1 MRTISH
7 WTGQP
12 SHYRPRQGRLPRSRA
27 ITSRQDTVKGSRRT
41 AALEIAQDRTASFD
55 TRLRSISSASY
66 CPRRQAHLFKA
77 IFHETG
83 DRHLTAHWFGPFGN
97 NNDTKL
103 LSLSLTG
110 LDLLNDR
117 LDPVGDF
124 RDQDYIRSAGKAGMK
139 GNPPR
144 IAPHDFQGP

>member
-1 MRTISH
+1 MRFSRYFFY
-7 WTGQP
+7 WDADNLPTGQGNHHIIGP
-12 SHYRPRQGRLPRSRA
+12 GKAGFHGSRA

-55 TRLRSISSASY
+55 TRLRSISSASL

-124 RDQDYIRSAGKAGMK
+124 RDQDYISSAGKAE
-139 GNPPR
+139 
-144 IAPHDFQGP
+144 